1 MATESSVLL
10 YSVCLHRA
18 QSKLGG
24 WPVVKNIFVAEKE
37 TVAENFLP
45 DEKEFE

>member
-18 QSKLGG
+18 QSNWAGG
-24 WPVVKNIFVAEKE
+24 LSWKNIFVAEKE